1 MELGKWKEILF
12 NTSKITKCA
21 SRIGPA
27 AMNSHIILETELA
40 QELSNIVD
48 VYRNLRINN
57 RNQIALCIF
66 LVMAS
71 TLSSKL
77 GYSSMLLT
85 LLFVTATLVYL
96 TISQQE
102 MVRTM
107 QRNIFQIC
115 YKSLVSS
122 FDNVIPQNEDS
133 GVDEQ

>member
-1 MELGKWKEILF
+1 MEQRKWKEILF
-12 NTSKITKCA
+12 KTSKVTKCA
-21 SRIGPA
+21 SRIGPVD
-27 AMNSHIILETELA
+27 MNNHIVLQAELA

-48 VYRNLRINN
+48 VYRNLRKNN

-66 LVMAS
+66 LVMVS

-102 MVRTM
+102 MVQTM
-107 QRNIFQIC
+107 QKNLLQIC

-122 FDNVIPQNEDS
+122 LENVVPQSEDS